1 MSMLSVGDKVYF
13 MRGRE
18 RCEGFCVVQSID
30 PITRKV
36 DLSPMPEGI
45 QPGDVMVFE
54 SEMDIQEAKERYGI
68 TTRRV

>member
-1 MSMLSVGDKVYF
+1 MSTLSVGDKVYF

-30 PITRKV
+30 PVTRKV

-45 QPGDVMVFE
+45 LPGDMMVIE

-68 TTRRV
+68 AARRI

>member
-1 MSMLSVGDKVYF
+1 MSLLSVGDKIYF

-30 PITRKV
+30 PVTRKV
-36 DLSPMPEGI
+36 CLSPMPEGI